1 MFERIK
7 KWYCMGLWTREMVH
21 RAVEKGLIDGQ
32 QAEELIGEGAA

>member
-7 KWYCMGLWTREMVH
+7 KWYRMGLWTREMVD

-32 QAEELIGEGAA
+32 QAEELTGEGV